1 MRNSFKLS
9 LPYTSNIKDAMKIAK
24 IGSTFLKILQRSV
37 EAHPRV
43 RLKNLM
49 RKKVFGMKE
58 VMKEVDKRIGRK
70 NVLKTSGNITNDL
83 YLLLI
88 NTSI

>member
-1 MRNSFKLS
+1 M
-9 LPYTSNIKDAMKIAK
+9 KDAMKIAK
-24 IGSTFLKILQRSV
+24 IGPTFLKILQRSV
-37 EAHPRV
+37 ETHPQV
-43 RLKNLM
+43 RLKNLI
-49 RKKVFGMKE
+49 RKKVFGTKE

>member
-1 MRNSFKLS
+1 M
-9 LPYTSNIKDAMKIAK
+9 KDAMKIAK

-49 RKKVFGMKE
+49 RKKAFGMKE
-58 VMKEVDKRIGRK
+58 VMKEVERRIGRK